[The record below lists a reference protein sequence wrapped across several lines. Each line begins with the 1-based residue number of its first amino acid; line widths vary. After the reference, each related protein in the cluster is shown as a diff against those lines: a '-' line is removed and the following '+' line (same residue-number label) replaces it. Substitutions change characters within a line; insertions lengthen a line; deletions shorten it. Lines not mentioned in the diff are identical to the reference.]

1 MLNFS
6 ACGKD
11 TNNPENT
18 AVENF
23 EGRVTY
29 YDRVVIDES
38 NYLLKIKTS
47 NSEISF
53 NVLPTTEIIGG
64 MEHLIRFYQ
73 MKNSLHG
80 LKQFVYYIPN
90 NCGYYIK

>member
-53 NVLPTTEIIGG
+53 NVLPTTEIIPHT
-64 MEHLIRFYQ
+64 EKL
-73 MKNSLHG
+73 
-80 LKQFVYYIPN
+80 LK
-90 NCGYYIK
+90 